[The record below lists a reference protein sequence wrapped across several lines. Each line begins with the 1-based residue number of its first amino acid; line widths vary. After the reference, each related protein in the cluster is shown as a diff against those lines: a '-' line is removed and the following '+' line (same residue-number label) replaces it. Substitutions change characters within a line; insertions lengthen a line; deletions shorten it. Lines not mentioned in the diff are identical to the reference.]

1 MHKLGG
7 RGRES
12 QIKTWKETKW
22 TLNLHPTEIVPKTR
36 KRKAQNVFVQ
46 SQVKKMAQ
54 LQEDFESCQQTLKA
68 TSLQL
73 KKAEETNKKLV
84 ASFGPHVS
92 KHHQSWTE
100 YSAQYQRQQK
110 RQIASDMST
119 ALEFTKY
126 TFFQPLRVEM
136 VNKETNE
143 LVTVND
149 NGSLEKLK
157 EQLTPENKDTIVK
170 QTLYVKER
178 LNVSDKAYHE
188 LSMIRPSLPCWSTI
202 NKVAKNINSCCDI
215 YPTPGPILGV
225 QQSLKNRLTTRL
237 QTLVNKYP
245 SIKDEAYIRVK
256 LTGDGT
262 RVSRSMHIVVIAFSI
277 LNVNENP
284 NSPGGNHV
292 IALLNTV
299 EKYEQL
305 SDALKDIEEEIKSTQ
320 SLTIDGHKFQ
330 IKYFFSAD
338 MKYLAVCLGLQAANA
353 DYSCICPKEQ
363 RHNTSK
369 SWEDE
374 LRTIEEI
381 QQLALKKKYGCIQQP
396 LFPSIPIDH
405 VIPDILHLFLRISDV
420 LTNLLILDLRRM
432 DGIEKIRESEFKQ
445 TKAKNLDQYITFL
458 NVNCKIPF
466 YMYVDKESK
475 HLKWRDLTGP
485 EKVRLF
491 RAIKIPELFPALPS
505 GEKVQQLWENL
516 KDSLI
521 YKVLWSSK
529 KLDKP
534 EIKDFTTK
542 AKSWI
547 MLFTDTYQ
555 TRHVTPY
562 MHVLVAHI
570 PTFLEKFGSLAIYSQ
585 QGLEKLNDEI
595 TKAYF
600 KSTNHHNKTAMIQI
614 MLKLNR
620 LETLTDENYQRT
632 TRMHTCSKCKEVGHN
647 SKTCPTHN

>member
-1 MHKLGG
+1 
-7 RGRES
+7 
-12 QIKTWKETKW
+12 
-22 TLNLHPTEIVPKTR
+22 
-36 KRKAQNVFVQ
+36 
-46 SQVKKMAQ
+46 
-54 LQEDFESCQQTLKA
+54 
-68 TSLQL
+68 
-73 KKAEETNKKLV
+73 
-84 ASFGPHVS
+84 
-92 KHHQSWTE
+92 
-100 YSAQYQRQQK
+100 
-110 RQIASDMST
+110 
-119 ALEFTKY
+119 
-126 TFFQPLRVEM
+126 M
-136 VNKETNE
+136 VNKDTNE
-143 LVTVND
+143 LITVNN

-157 EQLTPENKDTIVK
+157 ERLTPENKDAIVK

-178 LNVSDKAYHE
+178 FNVSDKAYHE
-188 LSMIRPSLPCWSTI
+188 LSMIHPSLPCWSTI
-202 NKVAKNINSCCDI
+202 NKAAKNITSCCDI

-225 QQSLKNRLTTRL
+225 QQSLKTWLTIRL
-237 QTLVNKYP
+237 QALVNKYP
-245 SIKDEAYIRVK
+245 SIKDEEYIMVK

-262 RVSRSMHIVVIAFSI
+262 RVSRSMHIVAIAFSI
-277 LNVNENP
+277 LNGNENP

-292 IALLNTV
+292 IALLNTE

-353 DYSCICPKEQ
+353 DYSCIWCKCPKEE
-363 RHNTSK
+363 RHKTTK
-369 SWEDE
+369 SWEDK

-381 QQLALKKKYGCIQQP
+381 QQLALRKKYGCIQQP
-396 LFPSIPIDH
+396 IFPSIPIDH

-420 LTNLLILDLRRM
+420 LINLLILGLRRM
-432 DGIEKIRESEFKQ
+432 DGIEKFRESEFKQ

-458 NVNCKIPF
+458 NVNCKISF
-466 YMYVDKESK
+466 HMYVDKESK

-491 RAIKIPELFPALPS
+491 KAIKIPELFPALPN
-505 GEKVQQLWENL
+505 GEKVQQLWNNL
-516 KDSLI
+516 QSI
-521 YKVLWSSK
+521 YKDLWSPK
-529 KLDKP
+529 KLDEP
-534 EIKDFTTK
+534 EIKKFANK

-547 MLFTDTYQ
+547 SLFADTYQ

-570 PTFLEKFGSLAIYSQ
+570 PTFLKKFGSLAIYSQ

-600 KSTNHHNKTAMIQI
+600 KSTNHHSNTAMIQI

-620 LETLTDENYQRT
+620 LETLTDGNYQRT
-632 TRMHTCSKCKEVGHN
+632 IRVHTCCKCKKVGHN
-647 SKTCPTHN
+647 TKTCTCSTHN